1 MKSRIT
7 SVIIV
12 CFAFLLGT
20 SRGAHAQGQLKV
32 TVLDFKTHGL
42 AVVLETPGGK
52 TWLLD
57 TALNQKGDYYA
68 ARDVIGPFLKRSG
81 IKVIDGILISHP
93 HADHFG
99 GLPYLFEN
107 YEINQLVDG
116 GYDEISGGEME
127 IYRKLRAQYVGR
139 GGKSVVLSVG
149 SRLSLDPE
157 LEAEI
162 LWPPKGLF
170 RSESKTDDHELYN
183 CNSLVLRVRHGANV
197 LLFPGDNHA
206 LANTAKAVGAEKL
219 KCDLLVAPH
228 HGIESSPQVALL
240 TSPKF
245 VLVSSIEQYK
255 PSMVRPYE
263 LTKGAYAGVGSAIF
277 ATWVHGDITVI
288 SDGKTLKV
296 STARNP

>member
-1 MKSRIT
+1 MKSRSSSIL
-7 SVIIV
+7 IA
-12 CFAFLLGT
+12 CFAFFLG
-20 SRGAHAQGQLKV
+20 SSLGVCAPGQLKV

-57 TALNQKGDYYA
+57 TALGPKDSYYA
-68 ARDVIGPFLKRSG
+68 ARDVIDPFLKRSG
-81 IKVIDGILISHP
+81 IKILDGVVISHP
-93 HADHFG
+93 HADHYG
-99 GLPYLFEN
+99 GLPFLFEN
-107 YEINQLVDG
+107 YQIALLVDG
-116 GYDEISGGEME
+116 GYDEISGGEMAV
-127 IYRKLRAQYVGR
+127 YRKLRAQYVER
-139 GGKSVVLSVG
+139 GGKSVVVGIG

-157 LEAEI
+157 LDVEI

-170 RSESKTDDHELYN
+170 RPENKADDHDLYN
-183 CNSLVLRVRHGANV
+183 CNSVVLRVRHGDNV

-245 VLVSSIEQYK
+245 VLVSSIEQYR
-255 PSMVRPYE
+255 PSLVRPYE
-263 LTKGAYAGVGSAIF
+263 LTKGAFAGVGSTIF
-277 ATWVHGDITVI
+277 ATWAHGDITVV

-296 STARNP
+296 STARKP